1 MNSTNFSRREWLK
14 KGSLTLGALA
24 LVPHDI
30 WSSNVAIAQKNNS
43 TFLYS
48 SNNYFNEYTPP
59 LVKEEASLTI
69 LRSNENPYG
78 PPPKSVKA
86 FQNEVFGGNRY
97 SWKSL
102 GGLKEKIAKNEGIK
116 TNQILMGPGSSDLLE
131 KVAMVFFQNGGN
143 VISADPSYMS
153 LIVVAK
159 SVGGNWKS
167 YKLLEDS
174 QHDLDAMEAGIDK
187 NTKLVYIC
195 NPNNPT
201 GSITDAKKLRDF
213 CSRVSE
219 KVPVFVDEAYL
230 ELSKNGLRDSMNT
243 LVAEGKN
250 VIVARTFSK
259 IHGMAGLRVGYAIG
273 KKETLDIISE
283 ITRGG
288 MGITGPSIAA
298 ASSSLDNQEFLDS
311 CKTKITDAR
320 NYTITYL
327 KENNFSCLPS
337 ETNFLIFEI
346 PMEGRAFLKKI
357 YAKNVAVKSF
367 KFWDKNWCRVSIG
380 TMDEMKK
387 FTNAMT
393 EIFV

>member
-1 MNSTNFSRREWLK
+1 MKTTNLSRREWLK
-14 KGSLTLGALA
+14 KGTLTLGAMA

-30 WSSNVAIAQKNNS
+30 WSSNVINAQKEGR

-48 SNNYFNEYTPP
+48 SNNYFNEFTPP
-59 LVKEEASLTI
+59 ITEEESALTI

-78 PPPKSVKA
+78 PPIEAAKA
-86 FQNEVFGGNRY
+86 FQDEVFKGNRY
-97 SWKSL
+97 AWKSL
-102 GGLKEKIAKNEGIK
+102 GDLKAKIAKKEGI
-116 TNQILMGPGSSDLLE
+116 NPDQILMGPGSSDILE
-131 KVAMVFFQNGGN
+131 KVAMVFFQEGGN

-174 QHDLDAMEAGIDK
+174 QHDLDAMEAGIDEH
-187 NTKLVYIC
+187 TKLVYIC

-201 GSITDAKKLRDF
+201 GSITDSKKLKEF

-219 KVPVFVDEAYL
+219 KVPVFVDEAYI
-230 ELSKNGLRDSMNT
+230 ELSKNGIKDSMNS

-283 ITRGG
+283 VTRGG

-298 ASSSLDNQEFLDS
+298 ATTSLDHQEFLDS
-311 CKTKITDAR
+311 CKTKIADAR
-320 NYTITYL
+320 IYTMAFL
-327 KENNFSCLPS
+327 KDNNFSYLPS
-337 ETNFLIFEI
+337 ETNFIIFEI
-346 PMEGRAFLKKI
+346 PMEGSDFLKKI

-380 TMDEMKK
+380 TMDEMKL

-393 EIFV
+393 EIFA

>member
-1 MNSTNFSRREWLK
+1 MKTTNLSRREWLK
-14 KGSLTLGALA
+14 KGTLTIGAMA

-30 WSSNVAIAQKNNS
+30 WSRNVLAAQKEGR

-48 SNNYFNEYTPP
+48 SNNYFNEFTPP
-59 LVKEEASLTI
+59 IVKEESALTI

-78 PPPKSVKA
+78 PPPKSAKA
-86 FQNEVFGGNRY
+86 FQDEVFSGNRY
-97 SWKSL
+97 AWKTL
-102 GGLKEKIAKNEGIK
+102 GNLKEQIAKNEGID

-131 KVAMVFFQNGGN
+131 KVAMVFFQEGGN

-174 QHDLDAMEAGIDK
+174 QHDLDAMEAGIDE

-230 ELSKNGLRDSMNT
+230 ELSDNGLKDSMNT

-259 IHGMAGLRVGYAIG
+259 IHGMAGLRIGYAIG

-298 ASSSLDNQEFLDS
+298 AATSLENQDFLDS
-311 CKTKITDAR
+311 CKTKIADAR
-320 NYTITYL
+320 LYTMKYL
-327 KENNFSCLPS
+327 KENNFSFLPS
-337 ETNFLIFEI
+337 ETNFIIFEI
-346 PMEGRAFLKKI
+346 PMEGKEFLKKI

-380 TMDEMKK
+380 TMDEMKI
-387 FTNAMT
+387 FTKAMT
-393 EIFV
+393 EIFA